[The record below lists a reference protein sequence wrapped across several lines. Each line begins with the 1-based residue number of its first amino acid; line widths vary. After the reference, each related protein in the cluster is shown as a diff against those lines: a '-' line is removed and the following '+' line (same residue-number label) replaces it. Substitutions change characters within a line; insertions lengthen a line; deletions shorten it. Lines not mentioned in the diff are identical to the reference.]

1 MQVMVNLS
9 PYICLITSPIYMK
22 LQLLICTL
30 FIVSFSYAQDYME
43 NIKTDPSFVIPTATS
58 FRTYGYID
66 GKRLDSLDAVFAEFN
81 WRAQD
86 RVVFDYGQQVSRV
99 KQYAIT
105 DAKGVPMIFPSH
117 SYAFLL
123 NFFHYNGWE
132 FVQAYG
138 DSLGR
143 VYILKKLS
151 K

>member
-1 MQVMVNLS
+1 MIGYVRLILF
-9 PYICLITSPIYMK
+9 ICSITNPIYMK
-22 LQLLICTL
+22 LQLLICIL
-30 FIVSFSYAQDYME
+30 FIASSSYAQDYME
-43 NIKTDPSFVIPTATS
+43 NVKPDPSFVIPTATN

-66 GKRLDSLDAVFAEFN
+66 GKRLDSVDAVYAEFN

-86 RVVFDYGQQVSRV
+86 RVTFDYGQQLSRV
-99 KQYAIT
+99 KQYVIT
-105 DAKGVPMIFPSH
+105 DAKGVPMIFPTH

-143 VYILKKLS
+143 VYILKKLL